1 MSLPSFLQQDQSHP
15 AGSGTSSLQI
25 PSQNA
30 QEPELQKRRSA
41 SLSWVCPAL
50 AEIRGGWGRMRREQ
64 RCGSDGDRALWL
76 CGRDPPV
83 DVAVMVAR
91 ICGRDPPEDPEPR
104 SSAHTASLC

>member
-1 MSLPSFLQQDQSHP
+1 
-15 AGSGTSSLQI
+15 
-25 PSQNA
+25 
-30 QEPELQKRRSA
+30 
-41 SLSWVCPAL
+41 
-50 AEIRGGWGRMRREQ
+50 MRREQ

-91 ICGRDPPEDPEPR
+91 ICGRDPPQDVTVVVTRICGRDPPEDPEPR